1 LRAAPPVQS
10 RYGPTLPEI
19 LAPRFR
25 GVPPVLRVGVP
36 ALIAAIALLAVA
48 YKLFKG
54 PAGHQVI
61 VHDPITFNF
70 RFQAPL
76 HKVPAQPGELV
87 RLEARRHDA
96 QRTFLSSFTIRPLS
110 LPAYRGQVGALLPA
124 YATTFERSLA
134 RRYASLEIVQEGRQR
149 VVNEVAYAIFFTA
162 RLGKRHLSGRYILL
176 PDPKPGSR
184 DGVELEFLSTP
195 AGGGGVP
202 ALVGNTE
209 PLATPLHTFRFG
221 TSGP

>member
-19 LAPRFR
+19 LAPRLR

-36 ALIAAIALLAVA
+36 VLIAAIALLAVA

-54 PAGHQVI
+54 PPGQQVI
-61 VHDPITFNF
+61 VRHPITFNF
-70 RFQAPL
+70 RFQSPL
-76 HKVPAQPGELV
+76 HKVPPLAGELV
-87 RLEARRHDA
+87 RLEAHRHDA
-96 QRTFLSSFTIRPLS
+96 QRTFLSSFAVRPMR
-110 LPAYRGQVGALLPA
+110 LPAYRGQVGAVLPA
-124 YATTFERSLA
+124 YATTFERSLGQ
-134 RRYASLEIVQEGRQR
+134 RYANLEIVEEGRQR

-162 RLGKRHLSGRYILL
+162 RLGKRHLSGRDILL

-184 DGVELEFLSTP
+184 DGLELELISTP
-195 AGGGGVP
+195 AGGAGPP
-202 ALVGNTE
+202 ASVGNAE